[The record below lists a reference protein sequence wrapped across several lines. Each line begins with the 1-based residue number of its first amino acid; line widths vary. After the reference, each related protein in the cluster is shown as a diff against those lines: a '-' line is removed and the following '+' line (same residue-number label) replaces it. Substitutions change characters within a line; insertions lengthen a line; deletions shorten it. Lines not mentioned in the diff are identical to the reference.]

1 MDIVDVYYLVKG
13 RSITLRFRDN
23 QERTFSPSARVP
35 YAYVDN
41 LLGKQITIGGCCGK
55 PSRTVSLFATKAQL
69 ESGER
74 TWIE

>member
-1 MDIVDVYYLVKG
+1 MQDIVYLVKG

-23 QERTFSPSARVP
+23 QERTFSPYARVP
-35 YAYVDN
+35 DNFVDN

-55 PSRTVSLFATKAQL
+55 PSRTMPLFATKAQL